1 MRQPIEG
8 QLFQRVE
15 PRAERL
21 RTLAHGLAVLDFL
34 GRAGGACQLS
44 AVARSLGL
52 SPGATHRVLRTLVA
66 CGYVEQD
73 SRTRRYKLGLKIL
86 ELSGSNVRAMR
97 LASDARPLL
106 QALMRQSALST
117 RLAVYR
123 SGMIVYV
130 DRIDSEDMGTKFM
143 TVGSTVPA
151 HATGLGKTL
160 LAYQHEQEVTR
171 LLKEPLPALTAATI
185 TDHQVLLA
193 ELSQV
198 RQRGYALDRGESQ
211 EAVHCVAAPIID
223 HTQIARAAVSVAGR
237 PEVVDPQI
245 PRLAELVMATARA
258 ISSRLESEPSEGLSI
273 ESG

>member
-1 MRQPIEG
+1 MASTIQATRSFPRLMRPY
-8 QLFQRVE
+8 L
-15 PRAERL
+15 ERL
-21 RTLAHGLAVLDFL
+21 VAASGESAYLAVMDADHGFFQYID
-34 GRAGGACQLS
+34 G
-44 AVARSLGL
+44 VE
-52 SPGATHRVLRTLVA
+52 SPRPV
-66 CGYVEQD
+66 
-73 SRTRRYKLGLKIL
+73 RYW
-86 ELSGSNVRAMR
+86 V
-97 LASDARPLL
+97 P
-106 QALMRQSALST
+106 
-117 RLAVYR
+117 
-123 SGMIVYV
+123 
-130 DRIDSEDMGTKFM
+130 
-143 TVGSTVPA
+143 VGSRRPI
-151 HATGLGKTL
+151 HTGAAGKTL